1 MEYKFDFSREPGLD
15 CRKECLQQSVEPLM
29 SIISGFYNAGQHFEQ
44 TYRSVINQ
52 TFPWFEWVIV
62 NDGSTKADD
71 VALLECLAKTDARIR
86 VVTTENHGLSA
97 ARNCAIAN
105 SRTDIIAPFDT
116 DDLMEPQYLET
127 AWFAL
132 QLNPDAG
139 WYYTDSVG
147 FGDEEYFWYRPFS
160 ASVMT
165 EYNLLVNTS
174 VVRRRALDAVGGYKV
189 EHCSYNEDWR
199 LWLELLSQS
208 FHPVH
213 AAGALCWYRRQKSGM
228 LQGILDDSETVR
240 FNRGVIGRAAHHVDE
255 SVRAVEYPTW
265 ERCGLPDD
273 PQAFPE
279 LCPVIPKNG
288 RKHLVLLRESL
299 PSDSD
304 PLTECIPELTS
315 EGTDVSVLFLCGG
328 SDAVRQTLGQY
339 TPNVFFL
346 RDFMDLSQVGL
357 FLSYYLRTHD
367 ADAVVAELCEASAR
381 ILPWLQAEFSSVSF
395 ALYVPHRCKLTDAVA
410 QQALRSGCTGL
421 VLTESPEAREEI
433 LRRFAYDSGNVAAC
447 HDVRDWPGLC
457 SSTAPGSAAPHIRE
471 NEWESGSM
479 HRTMDFLRKCCARE
493 RVPRRTPSVSPAAET
508 PAARFGL
515 IVKYDLD
522 NIGDDV
528 QAYAALQFLP
538 RADYLIDRDHVD
550 SFRSRDGEP
559 VYTIMNAWW
568 FDCKWN
574 WPPADCI
581 RPLYLSM
588 HFSKGTTFAEEDA
601 DTTFLN
607 GIGGDA
613 LRRYEPIGC
622 RDQKTAAL
630 LESKDIRTWFSG
642 CLTLTLPR
650 KFRCNVAEPYA
661 CVSDAYPAVTE
672 WVRRNCGHVEVRE
685 IRHVDGSVRGIEQ
698 WDERIRAVEDLLTTY
713 QNAKFVVTT
722 RLHCALPCLA
732 LGTPVLL
739 LTEDSSFDST
749 RFSGLAALLHTATPQ
764 QLLAGEAAFDLI
776 SPPANKPDYLALRE
790 RLEQECRAFVDAA
803 QAGTI
808 PAPSLPSEEERRAWK
823 LQKCENALDRLLGT
837 LRRTQLENTR
847 LKNDLEKTTCDWNSL
862 AAENTRIWAELQK
875 ARKR

>member
-328 SDAVRQTLGQY
+328 SDAVRQTLGQ
-339 TPNVFFL
+339 
-346 RDFMDLSQVGL
+346 
-357 FLSYYLRTHD
+357 
-367 ADAVVAELCEASAR
+367 
-381 ILPWLQAEFSSVSF
+381 
-395 ALYVPHRCKLTDAVA
+395 
-410 QQALRSGCTGL
+410 
-421 VLTESPEAREEI
+421 
-433 LRRFAYDSGNVAAC
+433 
-447 HDVRDWPGLC
+447 
-457 SSTAPGSAAPHIRE
+457 
-471 NEWESGSM
+471 
-479 HRTMDFLRKCCARE
+479 
-493 RVPRRTPSVSPAAET
+493 
-508 PAARFGL
+508 
-515 IVKYDLD
+515 
-522 NIGDDV
+522 
-528 QAYAALQFLP
+528 
-538 RADYLIDRDHVD
+538 
-550 SFRSRDGEP
+550 
-559 VYTIMNAWW
+559 
-568 FDCKWN
+568 
-574 WPPADCI
+574 
-581 RPLYLSM
+581 
-588 HFSKGTTFAEEDA
+588 
-601 DTTFLN
+601 
-607 GIGGDA
+607 
-613 LRRYEPIGC
+613 
-622 RDQKTAAL
+622 
-630 LESKDIRTWFSG
+630 
-642 CLTLTLPR
+642 
-650 KFRCNVAEPYA
+650 
-661 CVSDAYPAVTE
+661 
-672 WVRRNCGHVEVRE
+672 
-685 IRHVDGSVRGIEQ
+685 
-698 WDERIRAVEDLLTTY
+698 
-713 QNAKFVVTT
+713 
-722 RLHCALPCLA
+722 
-732 LGTPVLL
+732 
-739 LTEDSSFDST
+739 
-749 RFSGLAALLHTATPQ
+749 
-764 QLLAGEAAFDLI
+764 
-776 SPPANKPDYLALRE
+776 
-790 RLEQECRAFVDAA
+790 
-803 QAGTI
+803 
-808 PAPSLPSEEERRAWK
+808 
-823 LQKCENALDRLLGT
+823 
-837 LRRTQLENTR
+837 
-847 LKNDLEKTTCDWNSL
+847 
-862 AAENTRIWAELQK
+862 
-875 ARKR
+875 